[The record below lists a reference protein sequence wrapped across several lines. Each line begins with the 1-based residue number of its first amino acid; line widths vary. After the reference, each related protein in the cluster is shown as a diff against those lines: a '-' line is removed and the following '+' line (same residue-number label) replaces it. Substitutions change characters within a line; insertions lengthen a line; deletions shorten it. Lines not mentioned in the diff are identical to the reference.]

1 MIVRSTPPA
10 KPEAASCPPEAAPL
24 PSAPARSVAPWR
36 VAAVAGLLVLTFFVR
51 PLGWGA
57 VLVLAWI
64 AASEFVALIHGMRA
78 SSRAVHEGG
87 PPEVRES

>member
-1 MIVRSTPPA
+1 MIVKSTAPA
-10 KPEAASCPPEAAPL
+10 KPEAASRPSEPPPL
-24 PSAPARSVAPWR
+24 PSAPPRSVAPWR
-36 VAAVAGLLVLTFFVR
+36 VAAIAGLLVLAFFVR

-78 SSRAVHEGG
+78 SSRVVHEGG
-87 PPEVRES
+87 PPEVR

>member
-1 MIVRSTPPA
+1 MIVKSGPHPKPEAPSRPPQAVPLPSTPP
-10 KPEAASCPPEAAPL
+10 
-24 PSAPARSVAPWR
+24 RSVAPWR
-36 VAAVAGLLVLTFFVR
+36 VAAVAGLLVLAFFVR

-57 VLVLAWI
+57 VLVLSWI

-87 PPEVRES
+87 PPEVREP